1 MHAGPS
7 EIIRDLKN
15 VKQKLQEWRAASYQ
29 FRSED
34 VFFCRVSPCSNG
46 LLSVQTSCALCVSVV
61 GVLELGNLTTETQR
75 TPRLHRELNLVDC
88 PSLPLRVLYL
98 VDPILLRAAVSSLI
112 QKPPLARAYHHIELH
127 SLHS

>member
-1 MHAGPS
+1 MPAS

-34 VFFCRVSPCSNG
+34 VFLCRWLVMFQWPFLCA
-46 LLSVQTSCALCVSVV
+46 TSGALCVSVV

-75 TPRLHRELNLVDC
+75 TLRLHRELKLVDG
-88 PSLPLRVLYL
+88 PSLPLWVLYL
-98 VDPILLRAAVSSLI
+98 VDPILLRAAVASLI
-112 QKPPLARAYHHIELH
+112 QRPPPARAYHHIELH